1 MDTAG
6 GDGHADVRVC
16 PCKPVPVRRANFEFP
31 VPTIHGALLVQPI
44 VRRATP
50 DDIPALVDLV
60 YDLAEYEKA
69 RNECTLTAEQLRAAL
84 FEPSPAVFAHVATL
98 DGVVAG
104 CAIWF
109 LNFSTWDGVHGIH
122 LEDLYV
128 RPEARGAGIGKALVA
143 ALARVAVDR
152 GYTRV
157 GWSVLTWNTPAVE
170 FYEALGA
177 VVQDEWVGYRLGGDA
192 LTALAAGA
200 SRSRAQGR
208 VDRSPSAAAPYS
220 DANHREVAGRKSST
234 SAPTTTSPSTE
245 P

>member
-1 MDTAG
+1 M
-6 GDGHADVRVC
+6 
-16 PCKPVPVRRANFEFP
+16 
-31 VPTIHGALLVQPI
+31 QPI

-50 DDIPALVDLV
+50 DDIPALVELV

-69 RNECTLTAEQLRAAL
+69 RHECTLTPEQLRTAL
-84 FEPSPAVFAHVATL
+84 FGPSPAVFAHVATL

-109 LNFSTWDGVHGIH
+109 LSFSTWDGVHGIH

-128 RPEARGAGIGKALVA
+128 RPETRGAGLGKALVA
-143 ALARVAVDR
+143 ALAREALDR
-152 GYTRV
+152 GYTRL
-157 GWSVLTWNTPAVE
+157 GWSVLTWNIPAIE

-177 VVQDEWVGYRLGGDA
+177 VAQGEWVGYRLTGDA

-200 SRSRAQGR
+200 ARRGVQDG
-208 VDRSPSAAAPYS
+208 VGRSPSAPAPYS
-220 DANHREVAGRKSST
+220 EAIHREVAGWKSST
-234 SAPTTTSPSTE
+234 SAPTTTNPSTE